1 MICIYRL
8 PIPEELLDVEEP
20 LEEDEKVDEKEER
33 VEEVEENLNPNLDQ
47 SQTGQQTP
55 SPTKKSRNFSG
66 GLTFFK
72 NFEKFFMKIK
82 K

>member
-20 LEEDEKVDEKEER
+20 LEEDEKVDEEEKR
-33 VEEVEENLNPNLDQ
+33 VEEVEESLNPNLAL
-47 SQTGQQTP
+47 SQAGQQTP

-66 GLTFFK
+66 GLTFFLNSK
-72 NFEKFFMKIK
+72 MPV
-82 K
+82 

>member
-1 MICIYRL
+1 M
-8 PIPEELLDVEEP
+8 
-20 LEEDEKVDEKEER
+20 
-33 VEEVEENLNPNLDQ
+33 EEVEENLNPNLDQ

-82 K
+82 KKSKHTCSLFSSFYHQNYGIVVINQPNTQK